1 MKHIPQFEDFLNESF
16 HMPDGTP
23 IGVDKNHQ
31 PVTGRPITESQ
42 KSWTRDE
49 VIAILHKY
57 RKMAHAV
64 GSQNPY
70 LSISAMEN
78 FIKSNL

>member
-1 MKHIPQFEDFLNESF
+1 MKHIHAFESFLNESF
-16 HMPDGTP
+16 HKPDGTP

-31 PVTGRPITESQ
+31 PITEAQ

-49 VIAILHKY
+49 VIALLHKY

-64 GSQNPY
+64 GSQNPF